1 MSEQGKP
8 LAIFAVTAPG
18 LEPVAAAELTEMGI
32 AGTVEPGGV
41 AWTGDAAS
49 LYAAN
54 LRLRS
59 ASRVLVRAAEFRA
72 KTFFELERHAGRVP
86 WERWV
91 ERGRAVRLRV
101 TCRKS
106 KLYHE
111 GAVAQRLL
119 AAIERRVG
127 PLTATDVARGD
138 EGEGEEGGDAQL
150 FVVRFVRDTC
160 TISADAS
167 GALLHLRGYR
177 QALGRAPLRETLAA
191 ALLLSSGWRG
201 QAPLLDPFCGSGTIP
216 VEGVLLARRIA
227 PGLASPG
234 HAPRAFAFE
243 QWPEFDTAAW
253 TREIDRARAEILPAP
268 PVPIL
273 ASDRDEGAVEAA
285 SANAERAGVR
295 GDLDLSVRALSA
307 VEPPSGPG
315 WLATNPPYGVRVG
328 DADRLRDLYAAL
340 GRTARA
346 RCPGWTLAM
355 ISADPRLEQQVGLR
369 LEEALHTRNGGIPV
383 RFAVGQVPEDGG

>member
-1 MSEQGKP
+1 MSEQGEP

-18 LEPVAAAELTEMGI
+18 LEPVAAAELAEMGI

-41 AWTGDAAS
+41 GWTGDAAS

-91 ERGRAVRLRV
+91 APGQAVRLRV

-111 GAVAQRLL
+111 GAVAQRVL
-119 AAIERRVG
+119 AAIEKRVG
-127 PLTATDVARGD
+127 PLAATDVARGD

-150 FVVRFVRDTC
+150 FVVRFLRDGC
-160 TISADAS
+160 TVSADAS

-191 ALLLSSGWRG
+191 ALLLSAGWRG

-216 VEGVLLARRIA
+216 IEGVLLARRIA

-234 HAPRAFAFE
+234 HAPRAFAFA
-243 QWPEFDTAAW
+243 QWPEFDAAAW
-253 TREIDRARAEILPAP
+253 TRETDRARGEILPAA
-268 PVPIL
+268 PVPVL

-285 SANAERAGVR
+285 AANAERAGVL
-295 GDLDLSVRALSA
+295 GDLELSTRALSA
-307 VEPPSGPG
+307 VEPPPGPG

-355 ISADPRLEQQVGLR
+355 VSADPRLEQQVR
-369 LEEALHTRNGGIPV
+369 IPLEEALHTRNGGIPV
-383 RFAVGQVPEDGG
+383 RFAVGRVPDDG